1 MKTTRFVAVA
11 TTAALATLFARDA
24 SAAGFA
30 LDVQSGRG
38 TGMASA
44 QTAMVDD
51 SSAIFYNPAGIAQ
64 GKVLQ
69 SQAGITLIAPAFS
82 YTSPGGEKT
91 TLPFSIV
98 PPLNGYISGGITDD
112 LSIGI
117 GLFTPYGLTLK
128 WPDGWAGRS
137 LVTEAT
143 LQTFYVN
150 PTVAYKIGP
159 FRIGAG
165 FQLVR
170 ANVELKRDI
179 RFGDQDG
186 GVEVGG
192 SAWGVG
198 ANVGVQLE
206 AVKQYLSFGVTYR
219 SAVGLDFDD
228 GKAHFNNV
236 PQGLARTI
244 HDQAA
249 TTSFTMP
256 DQLAMGV
263 ATHPIKKLVI
273 DFDAVWL
280 GWSKVREINIQFQDP
295 ASASLNSPER
305 KDWSN
310 TVNFHLGAEGELSDN
325 WLLRGGVLLDPTPSP
340 SNTLGP
346 DIPDSTRVNLAIG
359 GTYRH
364 DSGIHLDAGYQ
375 FILLTGQ
382 ASTLPQFPGDY
393 GGFVNLLGLSVGYS
407 TPKAKEAL
415 NLPPPDATPE
425 GMTPPPE
432 GATPPPGGM
441 TPPPPDAAPVPAP
454 TTPEPTPAPPPAL

>member
-1 MKTTRFVAVA
+1 MKTTRFVAVSTA
-11 TTAALATLFARDA
+11 AALATLFARDA

-44 QTAMVDD
+44 TTAMIDD

-64 GKVLQ
+64 GKVLDA
-69 SQAGITLIAPAFS
+69 QAGITLIAPGFT

-91 TLPFSIV
+91 SVPFSVV
-98 PPLNGYISGGITDD
+98 PPVNAYVSGGITDD

-128 WPDGWAGRS
+128 WPDGWAGRG
-137 LVTEAT
+137 LITEAT

-159 FRIGAG
+159 VRIGAG

-179 RFGDQDG
+179 RFGDRDG

-198 ANVGVQLE
+198 ANVGVQVE
-206 AVKQYLSFGVTYR
+206 AVKQYLSFGATYR
-219 SAVGLDFDD
+219 SAVGLDFDN

-236 PQGLARTI
+236 PQGLAGTI
-244 HDQAA
+244 HDQAV

-256 DQLAMGV
+256 DQLAVGI
-263 ATHPIKKLVI
+263 ASHPIKKLVI

-280 GWSKVREINIQFQDP
+280 GWSKVREINIQFQDA
-295 ASASLNSPER
+295 ASASLNSPEK

-310 TVNFHLGAEGELSDN
+310 TVNFHIGAEGELSDN
-325 WLLRGGVLLDPTPSP
+325 WLLRGGVLIDPTPSP
-340 SNTLGP
+340 TNTLGP

-364 DSGIHLDAGYQ
+364 ESGIHVDAGYQ
-375 FILLTGQ
+375 FIVLTGQ
-382 ASTLPQFPGDY
+382 TSTLPQFQGDY
-393 GGFVNLLGLSVGYS
+393 GGFVNLLGLSVGYT
-407 TPKAKEAL
+407 TPKAKEAM
-415 NLPPPDATPE
+415 NLPPADL
-425 GMTPPPE
+425 
-432 GATPPPGGM
+432 
-441 TPPPPDAAPVPAP
+441 TPPPPDAAPAPAP
-454 TTPEPTPAPPPAL
+454 APGTPEPAPAPPPAL